1 MTRPHF
7 ALGALL
13 CLPVI
18 GWLNRAD
25 GDEPRRYPVPVKVE
39 KRADATFALIRGGS
53 PYFVKGGGG
62 SEHLD
67 TLKESGGNSFRI
79 WGGDDN
85 LGPTLDRAES
95 LGLTV
100 CVGIWLGHPR
110 HGFRYDD
117 EAAVARQFESTRA
130 VIRRFKDHPAVLVW
144 ALGNEME
151 GDGKDPKVWRAI
163 NDLAKMTHLEDPNHP
178 TMTVIAELGAN
189 TGKVAMFREHCPD
202 VDLLGVN
209 SYSKAVSVGDRL
221 NRAGFDRPF
230 LLTEFGPRGFWEGSK
245 TSWNAPIEP
254 TSAEKAETYKASYA
268 RGVAANPGRCLGS
281 YAFLWGQKQEVTS
294 TWFSLFLP
302 SGEKTEGVD
311 ALVEAWTGKPP
322 DNRCPKIADARFDDA
337 KGPLAPGSEHNLTFS
352 ATDPDGD
359 PVAIR
364 YEVRAESTSHHE
376 GGDRESEP
384 PVALDAKFVPSDAGK
399 AVLVTVPK
407 TPGAYRLYLYAS
419 DLRRGAATVNFP
431 FLVAKP

>member
-1 MTRPHF
+1 MTRPTF
-7 ALGALL
+7 ALWALAW
-13 CLPVI
+13 LPVL
-18 GWLNRAD
+18 GWSDRAD

-39 KRADATFALIRGGS
+39 KRADGTFALLRGGS

-62 SEHLD
+62 SQHLE
-67 TLKESGGNSFRI
+67 TLKESGGNSIRL
-79 WGGDDN
+79 WGADNN
-85 LGPTLDRAES
+85 LGVTLDRAES

-151 GDGKDPKVWRAI
+151 GDGADPKVWRAI
-163 NDLAKMTHLEDPNHP
+163 NELSRMAHVEDPNHP
-178 TMTVIAELGAN
+178 TMTVIAELGTKN
-189 TGKVAMFREHCPD
+189 SKVAMFREHCPD
-202 VDLLGVN
+202 VELLGIN
-209 SYSKAVSVGDRL
+209 SYNGAVSVGDRL
-221 NRAGFDRPF
+221 KRAGFAKPF
-230 LLTEFGPRGFWEGSK
+230 LLTEFGPQGFWEGPK

-254 TSAEKAETYKASYA
+254 SSTEKAETYKAGYA

-281 YAFLWGQKQEVTS
+281 YAFLWGRKQEVTS
-294 TWFSLFLP
+294 TWFSLFLS
-302 SGEKTEGVD
+302 SGEKTGGVD
-311 ALVEAWTGKPP
+311 ALAEAWTGKPP
-322 DNRCPKIADARFDDA
+322 ENRCPKITNAKFDETKD
-337 KGPLAPGSEHNLTFS
+337 PFRPGSEHKATFS

-359 PVAIR
+359 ALAIR
-364 YEVRAESTSHHE
+364 YEVRAESASHHE

-384 PVALDAKFVPSDAGK
+384 PVAPDAGFVPDDQGQS
-399 AVLVTVPK
+399 VLVRVPQA
-407 TPGAYRLYLYAS
+407 PGAYRLYVYAS
-419 DLRRGAATVNFP
+419 DLHQGAATVNFP